1 MFLLVIF
8 IKALELPIQMFYAR
22 RFEKLGKR
30 MAENRQTRSN
40 NKKSNKPV
48 YDDGPQEA
56 IFIDIND

>member
-1 MFLLVIF
+1 
-8 IKALELPIQMFYAR
+8 MFYAR
-22 RFEKLGKR
+22 HFEKLGKR

-40 NKKSNKPV
+40 NKKSNKLV